1 MGSGG
6 GGEEE
11 GRGRDELRGI
21 AGNEAE
27 VRAPQ
32 TKFAPLDLQRWL
44 AD

>member
-1 MGSGG
+1 MGSGR

-11 GRGRDELRGI
+11 GRGREELKGT

-32 TKFAPLDLQRWL
+32 TECAPLDLQRWQ